1 MSKKGKLIVVSGPSG
16 AGKTTIINNFLKKRS
31 GENFKFSVS
40 ATTRPKR
47 AGEVD
52 GRDYFFLTREEFLEK
67 LKRGEFLEHVEHLGN
82 LYGTPRGEVEEYLER
97 GANVILDIDERG
109 AAQIMEWTREGLFVY
124 IMPPSMEIL
133 SERLANR
140 RTEDEESFRLR
151 INAAQEQVLER
162 GKYDQI
168 IVNRDVEE
176 SAQVFGKMV
185 DEYLKQKSKVILRDG
200 IITPER

>member
-1 MSKKGKLIVVSGPSG
+1 MAKKGNLIVVSGPSG
-16 AGKTTIINNFLKKRS
+16 AGKTTIINNFLKKRG
-31 GENFKFSVS
+31 GENFRFSVS

-82 LYGTPRGEVEEYLER
+82 LYGTLRGEVEEYLER

-109 AAQIMEWTREGLFVY
+109 AAQIMDWTRDGLFIY

-151 INAAQEQVLER
+151 ISAAQEQVLER
-162 GKYDQI
+162 KKYDQI

-176 SAQVFGKMV
+176 SVQVFGKM
-185 DEYLKQKSKVILRDG
+185 
-200 IITPER
+200 

>member
-1 MSKKGKLIVVSGPSG
+1 MAKKGKLIVVSGPSG
-16 AGKTTIINNFLKKRS
+16 AGKTTIINNFLKKRG

-52 GRDYFFLTREEFLEK
+52 GRDYFFLTREEFLKK
-67 LKRGEFLEHVEHLGN
+67 LKKGEFLEHVEHLGN
-82 LYGTPRGEVEEYLER
+82 LYGTLRGEVEEYLER

-109 AAQIMEWTREGLFVY
+109 AAQIMEWTRDGLFVY
-124 IMPPSMEIL
+124 IMPPSMDIL

-176 SAQVFGKMV
+176 SVKVFGKMV
-185 DEYLKQKSKVILRDG
+185 GEYLKHMNRRSTR
-200 IITPER
+200 